1 MRRQFV
7 QRKIDFPHTMWISQH
22 TIRFAFREEIS
33 QENFQAVQQFNRFLK
48 KHLQQNLIESVA
60 SYHTVTAYLKQTKD
74 SIDINFLQEQWLI
87 MQVATKN
94 NEVISR
100 KLQIPICYDEEFALD
115 MDCVMNYTGL
125 SFEDIKKIHMSKSYS
140 VYLIGFLPGFPY
152 LGDLDKALFVPRLR
166 KPRSS
171 VSASSVGIGGLQTGI
186 YPLDSP
192 GGWNIIGKTPLNLFD
207 IHGKEIFIF
216 SLGDQVQFYE
226 ITKQEF
232 YEIKSK
238 GV

>member
-1 MRRQFV
+1 M

-22 TIRFAFREEIS
+22 TIRFAFKEEIS

-48 KHLQQNLIESVA
+48 NHLQRNLIESVA
-60 SYHTVTAYLKQTKD
+60 SYHTVTAYVKQK
-74 SIDINFLQEQWLI
+74 IDIDFLQEQWLF
-87 MQVATKN
+87 MQVTTKDD
-94 NEVISR
+94 EVTSR
-100 KLQIPICYDEEFALD
+100 QLQIPICYDEEFALD
-115 MDCVMNYTGL
+115 MDRVMDYTCL

-152 LGDLDKALFVPRLR
+152 LGDLDKELFVPRLR

-192 GGWNIIGKTPLNLFD
+192 GGWNIIGKTPLNLFNV
-207 IHGKEIFIF
+207 HGKEIFIF

-226 ITKQEF
+226 ISKQEF
-232 YEIKSK
+232 YEIKGK